1 VYKLTPQEKRIAQDL
16 YEECNRVTNQLLS
29 LVQTVDYLYIKA
41 ADLGA
46 KTPKTFS
53 ENAGLRYALLSARA
67 WAWSMA
73 VAFRTLL
80 AEDNVPKA
88 KEG

>member
-1 VYKLTPQEKRIAQDL
+1 MYKLTPQEKRIAQDL
-16 YEECNRVTNQLLS
+16 YEECDRVRNHLVL
-29 LVQTVDYLYIKA
+29 LVQTVDNLYIKA
-41 ADLGA
+41 DGLGA
-46 KTPKTFS
+46 KIPKPFS
-53 ENAGLRYALLSARA
+53 DNAGLRYALLSARA

-80 AEDNVPKA
+80 AEDNLPKE